1 MSNKYHAVSRQK
13 TTRESITRR
22 RLLASVGLGGA
33 GLIAGCSSGDNNGDG
48 SGPPGGDDSTNSPGG
63 DSGAYTPWPVSG
75 RVPGWTQ
82 ATPDTAPDSLN
93 ELASP
98 VSDVRS
104 PPLITTEGVVAE
116 SEDTVQLV
124 PMTGGEPV
132 WSRTIRPVDNLAVL
146 NETVVARTNEGVV
159 GLGLSSG
166 ETTTEFGLNLSE
178 DDTTFPADGGLGYR
192 RDTLSDTAGSG
203 GSELGVRDI
212 GGSVR
217 WENRVEAGFGSR
229 RYRDPIASPAE
240 GIVTVGDFYYGKRT
254 SPRPD
259 REHFL
264 RAYDLADGTE
274 QWSIEGIIRP
284 RSVGNGRVIAE
295 RYEAGSQT
303 LSKSETLA
311 LDTES
316 GDVLWS
322 RTDLP
327 NSDSGFIEDPIARTA
342 DGGDLIYFSGSDQ
355 LHALEPEDGST
366 RWTYDAFPESN
377 GGGAA
382 NIAAATEAV
391 VVSTAAGIAILS
403 PTDGTRRASKSLSS
417 FSEFV
422 AVAGG
427 RMYAAGRDLGL
438 TVLGES

>member
-1 MSNKYHAVSRQK
+1 
-13 TTRESITRR
+13 
-22 RLLASVGLGGA
+22 
-33 GLIAGCSSGDNNGDG
+33 
-48 SGPPGGDDSTNSPGG
+48 
-63 DSGAYTPWPVSG
+63 
-75 RVPGWTQ
+75 
-82 ATPDTAPDSLN
+82 
-93 ELASP
+93 
-98 VSDVRS
+98 
-104 PPLITTEGVVAE
+104 
-116 SEDTVQLV
+116 
-124 PMTGGEPV
+124 MTGGEPV

-229 RYRDPIASPAE
+229 HYRDPIASPAE
-240 GIVTVGDFYYGKRT
+240 GIVAVGDFCYGKRT

-295 RYEAGSQT
+295 RYEAGSSS

-311 LDTES
+311 LDTGS

-327 NSDSGFIEDPIARTA
+327 DSGGFTEDPVATA
-342 DGGDLIYFSGSDQ
+342 DSGDLIYFSGSNQ
-355 LHALEPEDGST
+355 LYALEPEDGST
-366 RWTYDAFPESN
+366 RWTYDAFPDSN

-382 NIAAATEAV
+382 NIAAATEAA
-391 VVSTAAGIAILS
+391 VVSTVAGIVVLS
-403 PTDGTRRASKSLSS
+403 PTDGSRRASNSLSS
-417 FSEFV
+417 FAGFV
-422 AVAGG
+422 AVAGQ
-427 RMYAAGRDLGL
+427 RVYAAGPDLAL
-438 TVLGES
+438 TVLGEG